1 MGVKAHSGLLG
12 PDSRPAATSYMV
24 GQLDLRRLIQ
34 VHELGTLLTLRDT
47 MLTCVLR
54 DTLLV
59 ADVSRQMA
67 ILGSCYRRVRAAP
80 SGSI

>member
-1 MGVKAHSGLLG
+1 MGVKARSGLLG

-34 VHELGTLLTLRDT
+34 VHVLGILLTPRDT

-67 ILGSCYRRVRAAP
+67 ILDSCYRRVGEAP
-80 SGSI
+80 PGSI